1 MQARPAA
8 ERIQAAKVSGLRE
21 GPGRRWLPV
30 AGGRKS
36 AVMSDLETYRRKLKF
51 RSDRRGFRELDLYM
65 QQFTDAHLAGMDE
78 RQLREFEAVL
88 DIPDQHVFD
97 WIMGRGGPSAEQK
110 SEVLDLLLSFSYAA
124 PR

>member
-1 MQARPAA
+1 
-8 ERIQAAKVSGLRE
+8 
-21 GPGRRWLPV
+21 
-30 AGGRKS
+30 
-36 AVMSDLETYRRKLKF
+36 MSEIETWRRKLKF

-65 QQFTDAHLAGMDE
+65 QQFTDAHLAQFDA

-97 WIMGRGGPSAEQK
+97 WIMGRGSPEAGQR
-110 SEVLDLLLSFSYAA
+110 SEVLDLLLYFKYAA

>member
-1 MQARPAA
+1 
-8 ERIQAAKVSGLRE
+8 
-21 GPGRRWLPV
+21 
-30 AGGRKS
+30 
-36 AVMSDLETYRRKLKF
+36 MSDIETWRRKLKF

-65 QQFTDAHLAGMDE
+65 QQFTDAHLARFDE

-97 WIMGRGGPSAEQK
+97 WIMGRDEPSPDLR
-110 SEVLDLLLSFSYAA
+110 SEVLDLLLSFRYAA